1 MNEIIKILVGV
12 LDSSDFWDLF
22 KGNKQKQREF
32 IERLTEQMRQSDM
45 LQVELNKVEAN
56 HKSIFVAGWRPF
68 IGWVCGSALAYNF
81 ILQPLLEFVLSA
93 SGVTVSPPELEIG
106 QLITIVLGMLGMAG
120 YRTYEKYKS
129 VDTKN
134 MKS

>member
-1 MNEIIKILVGV
+1 
-12 LDSSDFWDLF
+12 
-22 KGNKQKQREF
+22 
-32 IERLTEQMRQSDM
+32 MRQSDM

-106 QLITIVLGMLGMAG
+106 QLITIVLGMLGMAAI
-120 YRTYEKYKS
+120 
-129 VDTKN
+129 VH
-134 MKS
+134 MKI